1 MSDLTTPADFLNALR
16 GLRSLLDNYSIPG
29 QACADAVVQVAALVA
44 AFPAVLDAARRD
56 ERVTAAAI
64 AQSHAACSRSDVG
77 RHIARVLKQRAD
89 ELPPPTRTPE
99 RCFVDGCTNPPDPRW
114 FVHDAT
120 GKAHPACDG
129 HGCASDYRCAAC
141 KRLAPPPTRT
151 PEPAE
156 RWNCRCGWS
165 GPRSSLV
172 SKPDRRTLVCPS
184 CEMTSGLISIGVE
197 GPPMNDLT
205 REPEPDEDA
214 DPLLTHA
221 TERCDH
227 GFPGLPG
234 CYVCGARNRR
244 TPEPSSEHATAI
256 CLDHC
261 PSAFTGRWRDW
272 HRGSGCSLD
281 DGGPRTEEGAA
292 EIAALGVDH
301 RRTPTERNDHG

>member
-77 RHIARVLKQRAD
+77 RHIARVLKQRAF
-89 ELPPPTRTPE
+89 EL
-99 RCFVDGCTNPPDPRW
+99 
-114 FVHDAT
+114 
-120 GKAHPACDG
+120 
-129 HGCASDYRCAAC
+129 
-141 KRLAPPPTRT
+141 PPPTRT

-165 GPRSSLV
+165 GPRS
-172 SKPDRRTLVCPS
+172 
-184 CEMTSGLISIGVE
+184 
-197 GPPMNDLT
+197 
-205 REPEPDEDA
+205 
-214 DPLLTHA
+214 
-221 TERCDH
+221 
-227 GFPGLPG
+227 
-234 CYVCGARNRR
+234 
-244 TPEPSSEHATAI
+244 
-256 CLDHC
+256 
-261 PSAFTGRWRDW
+261 
-272 HRGSGCSLD
+272 
-281 DGGPRTEEGAA
+281 EEGAA

>member
-1 MSDLTTPADFLNALR
+1 MADLTTPAAFLDALR

-77 RHIARVLKQRAD
+77 RHIARVLKQRAF

-99 RCFVDGCTNPPDPRW
+99 Q
-114 FVHDAT
+114 
-120 GKAHPACDG
+120 
-129 HGCASDYRCAAC
+129 S
-141 KRLAPPPTRT
+141 
-151 PEPAE
+151 E

-234 CYVCGARNRR
+234 CCVCGARNRR

-256 CLDHC
+256 CLDHF
-261 PSAFTGRWRDW
+261 PPEFSGRWRDW

-281 DGGPRTEEGAA
+281 DGGQRSEEGAA

-301 RRTPTERNDHG
+301 QRTPTGAGEGST